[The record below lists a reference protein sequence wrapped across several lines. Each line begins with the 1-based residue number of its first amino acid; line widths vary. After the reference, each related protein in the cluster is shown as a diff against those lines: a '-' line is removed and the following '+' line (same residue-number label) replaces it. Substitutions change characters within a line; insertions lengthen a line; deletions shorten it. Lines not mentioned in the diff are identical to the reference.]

1 MIYIF
6 TAFYAEAK
14 NIIAR
19 YNLKMQQKQAAVRF
33 DIFSNDD
40 IRLVITGVG
49 EINAATAVANVGG
62 AYGIGAEDVIV
73 NIGSCAAFENETHT
87 MSNDNMRI
95 EAMPDDVIHID
106 TVQTDDMCTNIA
118 QEENKCTGMS
128 EYIYLINKI
137 TEQSTGRTFYP
148 DMLLKSDIDE
158 CEAVTAVKPLTTEEM
173 KRLSE
178 RSKDDGHAVLP
189 CVYDMEAA
197 AVYQA
202 ASLFVGP
209 HCMHF
214 IKVVS
219 DSGEKI
225 DQSRITEVFAAA
237 NDTLCGYIDRLI
249 MTKSTYATDDNYA
262 VDKAVNNTNDNISCN
277 INSTAI
283 ADAVNEKNKYH
294 NHRKRYNLE
303 QIIADMKCSKVMGD
317 QLGQLIKY
325 CALSGIDYESV
336 IKEFYSI
343 GKLPCSS
350 KKAGKVCL
358 EELKSRLL

>member
-14 NIIAR
+14 SIIAN

-33 DIFSNDD
+33 DMFSNDD

-49 EINAATAVANVGG
+49 EINAAAAVANVGG
-62 AYGIGAEDVIV
+62 AYGIGAKDVIV

-87 MSNDNMRI
+87 MLNDNMCV
-95 EAMPDDVIHID
+95 EAMSDDVIHID
-106 TVQTDDMCTNIA
+106 TVQTDDMCINIA
-118 QEENKCTGMS
+118 QEENKYTGMG
-128 EYIYLINKI
+128 EHIFLINKI

-148 DMLLKSDIDE
+148 DMLLKSDMNE
-158 CEAVTAVKPLTTEEM
+158 CEAVTVAKPITEAEI
-173 KRLSE
+173 E
-178 RSKDDGHAVLP
+178 NLP
-189 CVYDMEAA
+189 DNTPQVSCVYDMEAA
-197 AVYQA
+197 AIYQA

-225 DQSRITEVFAAA
+225 DQSRIAEVFAEA
-237 NDTLCGYIDRLI
+237 NDTICGYIDILI
-249 MTKSTYATDDNYA
+249 TIKGTYGTDDNHV
-262 VDKAVNNTNDNISCN
+262 VDKAVNNTNGNISCN
-277 INSTAI
+277 INSTAM
-283 ADAVNEKNKYH
+283 AQMSYEENKYPYDG
-294 NHRKRYNLE
+294 KSYVLQ
-303 QIIADMKCSKVMGD
+303 QIVTDMKCSKVMGD

-336 IKEFYSI
+336 IEEFYST

>member
-14 NIIAR
+14 SIIAN
-19 YNLKMQQKQAAVRF
+19 YNLTMQQKQAAVRF

-49 EINAATAVANVGG
+49 EINAAAAVANVGG

-87 MSNDNMRI
+87 MLND
-95 EAMPDDVIHID
+95 
-106 TVQTDDMCTNIA
+106 
-118 QEENKCTGMS
+118 KWTGMG
-128 EYIYLINKI
+128 EHIYMVNKI

-148 DMLLKSDIDE
+148 DMLLKSDMEE
-158 CEAVTAVKPLTTEEM
+158 CEAVTVAKPITEAEIEN
-173 KRLSE
+173 LSDN
-178 RSKDDGHAVLP
+178 SAQTS

-219 DSGEKI
+219 DSGERI

-237 NDTLCGYIDRLI
+237 NDTICGYIDRLI
-249 MTKSTYATDDNYA
+249 TTNGTDDNHV
-262 VDKAVNNTNDNISCN
+262 VDKAVNNTNGNISCN
-277 INSTAI
+277 INSTAM
-283 ADAVNEKNKYH
+283 AQMSYEERKYPYDEKSYG
-294 NHRKRYNLE
+294 LQ
-303 QIIADMKCSKVMGD
+303 QIITDMKCSKVMGD

-325 CALSGIDYESV
+325 CALSGIDYETV
-336 IKEFYSI
+336 IEEFYST

>member
-14 NIIAR
+14 NIIAN

-49 EINAATAVANVGG
+49 EINAAAAVANVGG
-62 AYGIGAEDVIV
+62 AYGIVAEDVIV

-87 MSNDNMRI
+87 MLND
-95 EAMPDDVIHID
+95 
-106 TVQTDDMCTNIA
+106 
-118 QEENKCTGMS
+118 KWTGMG
-128 EYIYLINKI
+128 EHIYMVNKI

-148 DMLLKSDIDE
+148 DMLLKSDMEE
-158 CEAVTAVKPLTTEEM
+158 CEVVTAAKPITEVDIEN
-173 KRLSE
+173 LSDNTAQV
-178 RSKDDGHAVLP
+178 S

-237 NDTLCGYIDRLI
+237 NDTICGYIDRLI
-249 MTKSTYATDDNYA
+249 MINGTDDNHV
-262 VDKAVNNTNDNISCN
+262 VDKAVNNTNGNISCN
-277 INSTAI
+277 INSTAM
-283 ADAVNEKNKYH
+283 AQMSYEENKYPYDG
-294 NHRKRYNLE
+294 KSYGLQ
-303 QIIADMKCSKVMGD
+303 QIITDMKCSKVMGD

-325 CALSGIDYESV
+325 CALSGIDYETV
-336 IKEFYSI
+336 IEEFYST

>member
-14 NIIAR
+14 SIIAN

-49 EINAATAVANVGG
+49 EINAAAAVANVGG
-62 AYGIGAEDVIV
+62 AYGIGAEDMIV

-87 MSNDNMRI
+87 MLND
-95 EAMPDDVIHID
+95 
-106 TVQTDDMCTNIA
+106 
-118 QEENKCTGMS
+118 KWTGMG
-128 EYIYLINKI
+128 EHIFLINKM

-148 DMLLKSDIDE
+148 DMLLKSDMEE
-158 CEAVTAVKPLTTEEM
+158 CEAVTVAKPITEAEIEN
-173 KRLSE
+173 LSDNTA
-178 RSKDDGHAVLP
+178 RVS

-197 AVYQA
+197 AIYQA
-202 ASLFVGP
+202 ATLFVGP

-214 IKVVS
+214 IKVFS

-237 NDTLCGYIDRLI
+237 NDTICGYIDRLI
-249 MTKSTYATDDNYA
+249 MTKSIYVTDDNYA
-262 VDKAVNNTNDNISCN
+262 VDKAINNTNGNISCN

-283 ADAVNEKNKYH
+283 AEAVNEKNKYH

-336 IKEFYSI
+336 IKEFYST
-343 GKLPCSS
+343 GRLPCSS

>member
-14 NIIAR
+14 SIIAN

-87 MSNDNMRI
+87 MLND
-95 EAMPDDVIHID
+95 
-106 TVQTDDMCTNIA
+106 
-118 QEENKCTGMS
+118 KCTGMG
-128 EYIYLINKI
+128 EHIYMVNKI

-148 DMLLKSDIDE
+148 DMLLKSDMEE
-158 CEAVTAVKPLTTEEM
+158 CEAVTVAKPITEAEIEN
-173 KRLSE
+173 LSDNTAQV
-178 RSKDDGHAVLP
+178 S

-214 IKVVS
+214 IKAVS

-225 DQSRITEVFAAA
+225 DQLRITEVFAAA
-237 NDTLCGYIDRLI
+237 NDTICGYIDRLI
-249 MTKSTYATDDNYA
+249 TTKSTYATDNNY
-262 VDKAVNNTNDNISCN
+262 DLQQLIT
-277 INSTAI
+277 
-283 ADAVNEKNKYH
+283 
-294 NHRKRYNLE
+294 
-303 QIIADMKCSKVMGD
+303 DMKCSKVMGD

-336 IKEFYSI
+336 IKEFYST

>member
-14 NIIAR
+14 NIIAN
-19 YNLKMQQKQAAVRF
+19 YNLRMQQKQAAVRF

-49 EINAATAVANVGG
+49 EINAAAAVANVGG

-73 NIGSCAAFENETHT
+73 NIGSCAAAERLISYT
-87 MSNDNMRI
+87 MSSDNMRI

-106 TVQTDDMCTNIA
+106 AVQTEDMCINIA
-118 QEENKCTGMS
+118 QEENKCIGMG
-128 EYIYLINKI
+128 EHIFLINKI

-148 DMLLKSDIDE
+148 DMLLKSDMEE
-158 CEAVTAVKPLTTEEM
+158 CEAVTAAKPITEAEIEN
-173 KRLSE
+173 LSDN
-178 RSKDDGHAVLP
+178 SAQVS

-219 DSGEKI
+219 DSGERI

-237 NDTLCGYIDRLI
+237 NDTICGYIDRLI
-249 MTKSTYATDDNYA
+249 TTKSTYATDNNYA
-262 VDKAVNNTNDNISCN
+262 VDKAVNNTNGNISCN

-283 ADAVNEKNKYH
+283 AEAVNEKNKYH
-294 NHRKRYNLE
+294 NPRKRYDLE
-303 QIIADMKCSKVMGD
+303 QLITDMKCSKVMGD

-325 CALSGIDYESV
+325 CALSGIDYETV
-336 IKEFYSI
+336 IEEFYST

>member
-14 NIIAR
+14 NIIAN
-19 YNLKMQQKQAAVRF
+19 YNLRMQQKQAAVRF

-49 EINAATAVANVGG
+49 EINAAAAVANVGG

-73 NIGSCAAFENETHT
+73 NIGSCAALENETHT
-87 MSNDNMRI
+87 MLND
-95 EAMPDDVIHID
+95 
-106 TVQTDDMCTNIA
+106 
-118 QEENKCTGMS
+118 KWTGMG
-128 EYIYLINKI
+128 EHIYLVNKI

-148 DMLLKSDIDE
+148 DMLLKSDMEE
-158 CEAVTAVKPLTTEEM
+158 CEAVTVAKPITEVDIENLLDNTA
-173 KRLSE
+173 RVS
-178 RSKDDGHAVLP
+178 

-197 AVYQA
+197 AVYQV

-237 NDTLCGYIDRLI
+237 NDTICGYIDRLI
-249 MTKSTYATDDNYA
+249 TTNGTDDNHV
-262 VDKAVNNTNDNISCN
+262 VDKAVNNTNGNISCN
-277 INSTAI
+277 INSTAM
-283 ADAVNEKNKYH
+283 AQMSYEENKYPYDE
-294 NHRKRYNLE
+294 KSYGLQ
-303 QIIADMKCSKVMGD
+303 QIITDMKCSKVMGD

-325 CALSGIDYESV
+325 CALSGIDYETV
-336 IKEFYSI
+336 IEEFYST
-343 GKLPCSS
+343 GRLPCSS

>member
-14 NIIAR
+14 SIIAN

-49 EINAATAVANVGG
+49 EINAAAAVANVGG
-62 AYGIGAEDVIV
+62 AYGIGAKDVIV

-87 MSNDNMRI
+87 MLNDNMCV
-95 EAMPDDVIHID
+95 EAMSDDVIHID
-106 TVQTDDMCTNIA
+106 TVQTDDMCINIA
-118 QEENKCTGMS
+118 QEENKYTGMG
-128 EYIYLINKI
+128 EHIFLINKI

-148 DMLLKSDIDE
+148 DMLLKSDMNE
-158 CEAVTAVKPLTTEEM
+158 CEAVTVAKPITEAEIEN
-173 KRLSE
+173 LSDNTAQV
-178 RSKDDGHAVLP
+178 S

-197 AVYQA
+197 AIYQA

-225 DQSRITEVFAAA
+225 DQSRIVEVFAAA
-237 NDTLCGYIDRLI
+237 NDTICGYIDRLI
-249 MTKSTYATDDNYA
+249 TT
-262 VDKAVNNTNDNISCN
+262 
-277 INSTAI
+277 NSTAM
-283 ADAVNEKNKYH
+283 AQMSYEENKYPYDG
-294 NHRKRYNLE
+294 KSYVLQ
-303 QIIADMKCSKVMGD
+303 QIVTDMKCSKVMGD

-336 IKEFYSI
+336 IKEFYST

>member
-14 NIIAR
+14 SIIAN

-49 EINAATAVANVGG
+49 EINAAAAVANVGG
-62 AYGIGAEDVIV
+62 AYGIGAKDVIV

-87 MSNDNMRI
+87 MLND
-95 EAMPDDVIHID
+95 
-106 TVQTDDMCTNIA
+106 
-118 QEENKCTGMS
+118 KCTGMG
-128 EYIYLINKI
+128 EHIFLINKI

-148 DMLLKSDIDE
+148 DMLLKSDMKE
-158 CEAVTAVKPLTTEEM
+158 CEAITVAKPITEAEIENLPDNTAQD
-173 KRLSE
+173 S
-178 RSKDDGHAVLP
+178 

-225 DQSRITEVFAAA
+225 DQSRIAEVFAEA
-237 NDTLCGYIDRLI
+237 NDTICGYIDILI
-249 MTKSTYATDDNYA
+249 TIKGTYGTDDNHV
-262 VDKAVNNTNDNISCN
+262 VDKAVNNTNGNISCN
-277 INSTAI
+277 INSTAM
-283 ADAVNEKNKYH
+283 AQMSYEENKYPYDG
-294 NHRKRYNLE
+294 KSYGLQ
-303 QIIADMKCSKVMGD
+303 QIVTDMKCSKVMGD

-336 IKEFYSI
+336 IKEFYST

>member
-6 TAFYAEAK
+6 IAFYAEAK
-14 NIIAR
+14 NIIAN

-49 EINAATAVANVGG
+49 EINAAAAVANVGG

-73 NIGSCAAFENETHT
+73 NIGSCAALENETHT
-87 MSNDNMRI
+87 MLND
-95 EAMPDDVIHID
+95 
-106 TVQTDDMCTNIA
+106 
-118 QEENKCTGMS
+118 KCIGMG
-128 EYIYLINKI
+128 EHIYLVNKI
-137 TEQSTGRTFYP
+137 TEQSTDRTFYP
-148 DMLLKSDIDE
+148 DMLLKSDMEE
-158 CEAVTAVKPLTTEEM
+158 CEAVTVAKPLTEAEIEN
-173 KRLSE
+173 LSDN
-178 RSKDDGHAVLP
+178 SAQVS

-197 AVYQA
+197 AIYQA

-237 NDTLCGYIDRLI
+237 NDTICGYIDRLI
-249 MTKSTYATDDNYA
+249 TTKSTYATDNNYA
-262 VDKAVNNTNDNISCN
+262 VDKAVNNTNGNISCN

-283 ADAVNEKNKYH
+283 AQMSYEENKYPYDG
-294 NHRKRYNLE
+294 KSYGLQ
-303 QIIADMKCSKVMGD
+303 QIITDMKCSKVMGD

-325 CALSGIDYESV
+325 CALSGIDYETV
-336 IKEFYSI
+336 IEEFYST

>member
-14 NIIAR
+14 SIIAN

-49 EINAATAVANVGG
+49 EINAAAAVANVGG

-87 MSNDNMRI
+87 MLND
-95 EAMPDDVIHID
+95 
-106 TVQTDDMCTNIA
+106 
-118 QEENKCTGMS
+118 KWTGMG
-128 EYIYLINKI
+128 EHIYMVNKI

-148 DMLLKSDIDE
+148 DMLLKSDMEE
-158 CEAVTAVKPLTTEEM
+158 CEAVTVAKPITEAEIEN
-173 KRLSE
+173 LSDN
-178 RSKDDGHAVLP
+178 SAQTS

-219 DSGEKI
+219 DSGERI

-237 NDTLCGYIDRLI
+237 NDTICGYIDRLI
-249 MTKSTYATDDNYA
+249 TTNGTDDNHV
-262 VDKAVNNTNDNISCN
+262 VDKAVNNTNGNISCN
-277 INSTAI
+277 INSTAM
-283 ADAVNEKNKYH
+283 AQMSYEERKYPYDEKSYG
-294 NHRKRYNLE
+294 LQ
-303 QIIADMKCSKVMGD
+303 QIITDMKCSKVMGD

-325 CALSGIDYESV
+325 CALSGIDYETV
-336 IKEFYSI
+336 IEEFYST